1 MNFLLQP
8 QNSDLVAY
16 VYGNDI
22 YVNHSISGHGE
33 RLTHAHSSKR
43 NDPLS
48 AGVPSYVMEEE
59 FNRYQGF
66 WWQPNCSDGVYRIC
80 YEETDESDVEII
92 SFPSAHSFG
101 CEEYRFPR
109 AGTPN
114 AKSTLK
120 MVEFRLSESLRI
132 TDVCIKELQVP
143 LNLLFPYM
151 EYIVRIG
158 WTADSKYVWAQLLN
172 RQQQHLELILI
183 PVESFCCEP
192 YNSNP
197 SSPESISEKHLWKSM
212 LENPSKPIQVIY
224 TERSSQWINVHDL
237 LYFLEVSETHVQ
249 FIWASEESGFRHLY
263 LVTSSLDVKPHQN
276 GLHTHSA
283 FCDDYPM
290 DDNLKARIVKKT
302 PLTMGEWEVLGEN
315 MWVDRQKNLVYF
327 MGLAHSPLE
336 KHLYVF
342 NLLHPDKKR
351 LLTTPGSTNTVEFNE
366 SCSIIVR
373 THSNTNQLP
382 STEILRIDQRC
393 ENGTVDGIELVS
405 LGYMIV
411 GNFDNSEYTPLICN
425 ITISSGETLYAL
437 VFK

>member
-1 MNFLLQP
+1 M
-8 QNSDLVAY
+8 
-16 VYGNDI
+16 
-22 YVNHSISGHGE
+22 
-33 RLTHAHSSKR
+33 THAHSSKR

-48 AGVPSYVMEEE
+48 AGVPSYVMQEE

-66 WWQPNCSDGVYRIC
+66 WWQPNSIDGVYRIC
-80 YEETDESDVEII
+80 YEEVDESDVNIY

-101 CEEYRFPR
+101 DDEYYRFPR

-132 TDVCIKELQVP
+132 TDVSIKELQVP
-143 LNLLFPYM
+143 LNFLFPYL

-158 WTADSKYVWAQLLN
+158 WTPDAQYVWAQLLN
-172 RQQQHLELILI
+172 RQQQYLELILI

-197 SSPESISEKHLWKSM
+197 SSPESVSEKHMWKST
-212 LENPSKPIQVIY
+212 LEKSTKPIQVIY

-237 LYFLEVSETHVQ
+237 IYFLEISDTQVQ
-249 FIWASEESGFRHLY
+249 LLWASEETGYRHLY
-263 LVTSSLDVKPHQN
+263 HVTSSLELKPPQN
-276 GLHTHSA
+276 GVRTNAHSA
-283 FCDDYPM
+283 FCDDYS

-302 PLTMGEWEVLGEN
+302 PLTFGEWEVLGKN
-315 MWVDRQKNLVYF
+315 LWVDRQRNLVYF

-342 NLLHPDKKR
+342 SLLQPDKKR

-366 SCSIIVR
+366 VSFC
-373 THSNTNQLP
+373 HSFHVP
-382 STEILRIDQRC
+382 
-393 ENGTVDGIELVS
+393 
-405 LGYMIV
+405 
-411 GNFDNSEYTPLICN
+411 
-425 ITISSGETLYAL
+425 
-437 VFK
+437 